1 MADYIVGFLIVTYK
15 NTDIMNMQQINDIHV
30 VFLILKLVFLI
41 LMGMRK
47 MEFQIHDLKSNRNV
61 FQTLIIIETVVVCY
75 FQWQLKNRNSGLIV
89 SNGVILLFLGGCIL
103 AAGVAAVVLFNERD
117 YMNYIKVR
125 NDQLEHNYESIYQN
139 QKEVSRI
146 SHDFKNHMN
155 LIVNYLENK
164 EVEKALQY
172 CYQIREPLRMQE
184 EKVWSGD
191 KAVDIVLTDKLQLA
205 KRKRIAVVTE
215 I

>member
-1 MADYIVGFLIVTYK
+1 MI
-15 NTDIMNMQQINDIHV
+15 
-30 VFLILKLVFLI
+30 
-41 LMGMRK
+41 
-47 MEFQIHDLKSNRNV
+47 
-61 FQTLIIIETVVVCY
+61 
-75 FQWQLKNRNSGLIV
+75 
-89 SNGVILLFLGGCIL
+89 SNGVNTPFLGGCIL

-125 NDQLEHNYESIYQN
+125 NDQLERNYESIYQN

-205 KRKRIAVVTE
+205 KRKKIAVVTE
-215 I
+215 IQRMGKLGMTDYDICVILQTFWIMRLKRALN